1 MKWIF
6 FSLWSSNSNVTIYY
20 YQYATGKIS
29 IFVRLTSEQFINLI
43 SPCNQKQRYL
53 LQPLHW
59 LHEWWR
65 TLEQW
70 FVSGNIQGWWCCM
83 RKCWRFRNKS
93 LGREAPYDWLL
104 SNLCVI
110 VVAEC
115 LILKHYLIKE
125 TAERA
130 SMIIQNFLLALWVT
144 WLCFIWYTWSGIEN
158 YLMGAIPG
166 RSMIKLTPLCKMP
179 HYKYQQT
186 YKENWWISR
195 GWERGVGGCLS

>member
-104 SNLCVI
+104 SNLSVI
-110 VVAEC
+110 VVADRM
-115 LILKHYLIKE
+115 LDSQTLPNKRNFWKSFYDYSKFSPSFVGDMVVFYLVH
-125 TAERA
+125 
-130 SMIIQNFLLALWVT
+130 MIRDW
-144 WLCFIWYTWSGIEN
+144 
-158 YLMGAIPG
+158 
-166 RSMIKLTPLCKMP
+166 KLPD
-179 HYKYQQT
+179 
-186 YKENWWISR
+186 
-195 GWERGVGGCLS
+195 GCNSWQEHD

>member
-1 MKWIF
+1 MNDGEPWNNGL
-6 FSLWSSNSNVTIYY
+6 S
-20 YQYATGKIS
+20 QEIS
-29 IFVRLTSEQFINLI
+29 KAGGAVWESA
-43 SPCNQKQRYL
+43 
-53 LQPLHW
+53 
-59 LHEWWR
+59 
-65 TLEQW
+65 
-70 FVSGNIQGWWCCM
+70 V
-83 RKCWRFRNKS
+83 WRFRNKS

-104 SNLCVI
+104 SNLSVI
-110 VVAEC
+110 VVVEC

-125 TAERA
+125 TAEKV

-144 WLCFIWYTWSGIEN
+144 WWCFIWYTWSGIEN